1 MRDGGANV
9 PATESPGIGRADHNT
24 AGLGGVGYRLSL
36 LARRARIGFE
46 RRLAEAG
53 ATFATWAVL
62 ETLIVHGPMIQRDL
76 AGFLEV
82 SGQTMTRHID
92 RMVAVG
98 WLRRSEVE
106 GDRRAML
113 VKATDAGKV
122 LHQRLALATR
132 NANAVLLHGLSER
145 DLSELDR
152 LLGLLALNVAEDLD
166 ASADA

>member
-1 MRDGGANV
+1 M
-9 PATESPGIGRADHNT
+9 PAAESPGIGRADQFT

-36 LARRARIGFE
+36 VARRARIGFE

-53 ATFATWAVL
+53 ASFATWAVL

-76 AGFLEV
+76 AGYLEV

-92 RMVAVG
+92 RLVAVG

-113 VKATDAGKV
+113 VEVTEAGKV
-122 LHQRLALATR
+122 LHERLCLATR
-132 NANAVLLHGLSER
+132 DANAVLLRGLSER

-152 LLGLLALNVAEDLD
+152 LLELLALNVAQDLD
-166 ASADA
+166 ASTGA